1 MIRKFLEYIDQSTF
15 EPLTSFHIKDE
26 LNPKI
31 WDDFKMKPEIREK
44 LIQIANDF
52 YDSTDLEAEIKD
64 ITLTGSLSNYNW
76 SERYSDFDLHVIID
90 FDEVSDDEDMVR
102 KLTGYA
108 KKLWAL
114 EYDIKLEGYE
124 VELYIQGEAD
134 PHTSTGVYSVLNDE
148 WNVKP
153 EKKTFEPNEQ
163 EIKEKS
169 EPIIIMVDD
178 IVDNFDNLSISEA
191 TTKLD
196 KVWDKIKNSRKRGLE
211 EGEFGTGN
219 LVFKLLRRNGYIG
232 KVIDMKR
239 KLYIK
244 QFN

>member
-1 MIRKFLEYIDQSTF
+1 MLKFLEYIDQTAF
-15 EPLTSFHIKDE
+15 EPISSFYIKDE

-31 WDDFKMKPEIREK
+31 WDGFKMKPEIREDLLK
-44 LIQIANDF
+44 IADDF
-52 YDSTDLEAEIKD
+52 YESTDLTAEIKD
-64 ITLTGSLSNYNW
+64 IILTGSLANYNW
-76 SERYSDFDLHVIID
+76 SERYSDFDLHVVVDFNEISDD
-90 FDEVSDDEDMVR
+90 FDMVK

-124 VELYIQGEAD
+124 VELYIQDENE
-134 PHTSTGVYSVLNDE
+134 PHTSTGVYSILNDE

-153 EKKTFEPNEQ
+153 EKKTFEPNEK
-163 EIKEKS
+163 EIQDKA

-178 IVDNFDNLSISEA
+178 IEENFDKLSLEEA
-191 TTKLD
+191 KIKLD

-211 EGEFGTGN
+211 EGEFGVGN
-219 LVFKLLRRNGYIG
+219 LVFKLLRRNEYIS

-239 KLYIK
+239 KLYVK